1 MKINYLD
8 DEDLSFLHR
17 CSEEH
22 LEAFTRILTH
32 NENGKPRLSSTLLR
46 NQTFQAMAGHPER
59 YRRNWQLIAG
69 ELQHFGGD
77 SIANTLRRHGKFY
90 REILLDVCK
99 RLKIKADKHTSTPEI
114 EQHLL
119 EHFLEHSWKKMDDRQ
134 KADFFTAVEC
144 RVNDHKALLPHLL
157 QTNKLA
163 QGVNHLLEI
172 RLAKILRTHAAV
184 SVIGHGLVR
193 GAGLGG
199 PLGAAFNGVKAVSG
213 SAYRVTIPAVLHI
226 ACLRQMTRL
235 HQVKNEIGE
244 KYPARS

>member
-22 LEAFTRILTH
+22 LETFTRILTH
-32 NENGKPRLSSTLLR
+32 NENGKPRLSSALLR
-46 NQTFQAMAGHPER
+46 NENFQAMAGHPER

-77 SIANTLRRHGKFY
+77 SI
-90 REILLDVCK
+90 
-99 RLKIKADKHTSTPEI
+99 
-114 EQHLL
+114 
-119 EHFLEHSWKKMDDRQ
+119 LEHSWKKMDDRQ
-134 KADFFTAVEC
+134 KADFFIAVEC
-144 RVNDHKALLPHLL
+144 RVNEHKEILPFLL

-163 QGVNHLLEI
+163 QGVSHLLEA
-172 RLAKILRTHAAV
+172 RLTKILRTHAAV

>member
-22 LEAFTRILTH
+22 LEAFPRILTH

-114 EQHLL
+114 ELHLL

-144 RVNDHKALLPHLL
+144 RVNEHKALLPHLL

-163 QGVNHLLEI
+163 QGVTHLLEI

-199 PLGAAFNGVKAVSG
+199 PLGAALMASK
-213 SAYRVTIPAVLHI
+213 P
-226 ACLRQMTRL
+226 
-235 HQVKNEIGE
+235 
-244 KYPARS
+244 

>member
-22 LEAFTRILTH
+22 LETFTRILTH

-114 EQHLL
+114 ELHLL

-163 QGVNHLLEI
+163 QGVSHLLEA
-172 RLAKILRTHAAV
+172 RLTKILRTHAAV

>member
-8 DEDLSFLHR
+8 DEDLSFLHQ

-22 LEAFTRILTH
+22 LATFTRILTH

-46 NQTFQAMAGHPER
+46 NETFQAMEGHPER

-69 ELQHFGGD
+69 ALQHFGGD

-90 REILLDVCK
+90 RAILLDVCK
-99 RLKIKADKHTSTPEI
+99 RLKVKADKKMSTPEI

-119 EHFLEHSWKKMDDRQ
+119 EHFLEHSWKKMDDQQ

-144 RVNDHKALLPHLL
+144 RVKKQKELLPHLI
-157 QTNKLA
+157 QTHKLA
-163 QGVNHLLEI
+163 QGVSHILEA
-172 RLAKILRTHAAV
+172 RLTKILRTHAAV

-199 PLGAAFNGVKAVSG
+199 PLGAAVNGVKAVSG
-213 SAYRVTIPAVLHI
+213 SAYRVTIPAVLHV
-226 ACLRQMTRL
+226 ACLRQMAML
-235 HQVKNEIGE
+235 HQAE
-244 KYPARS
+244 

>member
-1 MKINYLD
+1 
-8 DEDLSFLHR
+8 
-17 CSEEH
+17 
-22 LEAFTRILTH
+22 
-32 NENGKPRLSSTLLR
+32 
-46 NQTFQAMAGHPER
+46 MAGHPER

-99 RLKIKADKHTSTPEI
+99 RLKIKVEKHMSTPEI
-114 EQHLL
+114 ELHLL

-163 QGVNHLLEI
+163 QGVTHLLEI

-226 ACLRQMTRL
+226 ACLRQMTSL
-235 HQVKNEIGE
+235 YQVKNEIGE

>member
-1 MKINYLD
+1 MKINYLE
-8 DEDLSFLHR
+8 DEDLSFLHQ

-22 LEAFTRILTH
+22 LATFTHILTH

-46 NQTFQAMAGHPER
+46 NEIFQAMEGHPER

-99 RLKIKADKHTSTPEI
+99 RLKVKADEHTSTLEI
-114 EQHLL
+114 EQQLL
-119 EHFLEHSWKKMDDRQ
+119 EHFLEHSWKKMDDQQ

-144 RVNDHKALLPHLL
+144 RVKEQKELLPHLL
-157 QTNKLA
+157 QTHKLT
-163 QGVNHLLEI
+163 QGVSHLLDA
-172 RLAKILRTHAAV
+172 RLTKILRTHAAV

-226 ACLRQMTRL
+226 ACLRQMANL
-235 HQVKNEIGE
+235 HRAEE
-244 KYPARS
+244 

>member
-22 LEAFTRILTH
+22 LETFTRILTH
-32 NENGKPRLSSTLLR
+32 NENGKPRLSSSLLR
-46 NQTFQAMAGHPER
+46 NENFQAMAGHPER

-90 REILLDVCK
+90 RAILLDVCK
-99 RLKIKADKHTSTPEI
+99 RLKAKVDKQMTTPQI
-114 EQHLL
+114 EQQLL
-119 EHFLEHSWKKMDDRQ
+119 EQFLQHSWNKLDAEQ
-134 KADFFTAVEC
+134 KAQFLAAVDC
-144 RVNDHKALLPHLL
+144 RSHELENLLPHLL
-157 QTNKLA
+157 RHRKLSE
-163 QGVNHLLEI
+163 GVALLLDE
-172 RLAKILRTHAAV
+172 RLTAILRTHAAV

-199 PLGAAFNGVKAVSG
+199 PLGAALNSVKAVSG

-226 ACLRQMTRL
+226 ACLRRMFNHAQ
-235 HQVKNEIGE
+235 
-244 KYPARS
+244 A

>member
-114 EQHLL
+114 ELHLL

-144 RVNDHKALLPHLL
+144 RVNEHKALLPHLL
-157 QTNKLA
+157 QTNPA
-163 QGVNHLLEI
+163 GEDP
-172 RLAKILRTHAAV
+172 AHAR
-184 SVIGHGLVR
+184 R
-193 GAGLGG
+193 G
-199 PLGAAFNGVKAVSG
+199 
-213 SAYRVTIPAVLHI
+213 
-226 ACLRQMTRL
+226 
-235 HQVKNEIGE
+235 
-244 KYPARS
+244 

>member
-1 MKINYLD
+1 M
-8 DEDLSFLHR
+8 
-17 CSEEH
+17 
-22 LEAFTRILTH
+22 
-32 NENGKPRLSSTLLR
+32 
-46 NQTFQAMAGHPER
+46 
-59 YRRNWQLIAG
+59 
-69 ELQHFGGD
+69 
-77 SIANTLRRHGKFY
+77 
-90 REILLDVCK
+90 
-99 RLKIKADKHTSTPEI
+99 STPEI
-114 EQHLL
+114 ELHLL

-226 ACLRQMTRL
+226 ACLRQMTSL

>member
-8 DEDLSFLHR
+8 DEDLSFLHH

-22 LEAFTRILTH
+22 LETFTRILTH
-32 NENGKPRLSSTLLR
+32 GENGKPRLSSTLLR
-46 NQTFQAMAGHPER
+46 NETFQAMAGHPER

-90 REILLDVCK
+90 RQILLDVCK
-99 RLKIKADKHTSTPEI
+99 RLKIKVDKQMSTPEV

-119 EHFLEHSWKKMDDRQ
+119 ERFLEHCWRKMDEQQ
-134 KADFFTAVEC
+134 KASFFCAVEC
-144 RVNDHKALLPHLL
+144 RLKDQHELLAYLV

-163 QGVNHLLEI
+163 QGVSHLLETQ
-172 RLAKILRTHAAV
+172 LPKILRTHAAV
-184 SVIGHGLVR
+184 SVIGHGLIR

-199 PLGAAFNGVKAVSG
+199 PLGAAVNSVKAVSG

-235 HQVKNEIGE
+235 HRVKNEIGE

>member
-1 MKINYLD
+1 MKINYLE
-8 DEDLSFLHR
+8 DEDLSFLHQ

-22 LEAFTRILTH
+22 LATFTHILTH

-46 NQTFQAMAGHPER
+46 NEIFQAMESHPER

-99 RLKIKADKHTSTPEI
+99 RLKVKADKHTSTLEI
-114 EQHLL
+114 EQQLL
-119 EHFLEHSWKKMDDRQ
+119 EHFLEHSWKKMDDQQ

-144 RVNDHKALLPHLL
+144 RVKEQKELLPHLL
-157 QTNKLA
+157 QTHKLA
-163 QGVNHLLEI
+163 QGVSHLLDA
-172 RLAKILRTHAAV
+172 RLTKILRTHAAV

-226 ACLRQMTRL
+226 ACLRRMANL
-235 HQVKNEIGE
+235 HRAEE
-244 KYPARS
+244 

>member
-8 DEDLSFLHR
+8 DEDLSFLHQ

-22 LEAFTRILTH
+22 LATFTRILTH

-46 NQTFQAMAGHPER
+46 NETFQAMEGHPER

-90 REILLDVCK
+90 RAILLDVCK
-99 RLKIKADKHTSTPEI
+99 RLKVKADKKMSTPEI

-119 EHFLEHSWKKMDDRQ
+119 EHFLEHSWKKMDDQQ

-144 RVNDHKALLPHLL
+144 RVKKQKELLPHLI
-157 QTNKLA
+157 QTHKLA
-163 QGVNHLLEI
+163 QGVSHILEA
-172 RLAKILRTHAAV
+172 RLTKILRTHAAV

-199 PLGAAFNGVKAVSG
+199 PLGAAVNGVKAVSG
-213 SAYRVTIPAVLHI
+213 SAYRVTIPAVLHV
-226 ACLRQMTRL
+226 ACLRQMAML
-235 HQVKNEIGE
+235 HQAE
-244 KYPARS
+244 

>member
-1 MKINYLD
+1 MKINYLE
-8 DEDLSFLHR
+8 DEDLSFLHQ

-22 LEAFTRILTH
+22 LATFTHILTH

-46 NQTFQAMAGHPER
+46 NEIFQAMEGHPEC

-99 RLKIKADKHTSTPEI
+99 RLKVKADKHTSTLEI
-114 EQHLL
+114 EQQLL
-119 EHFLEHSWKKMDDRQ
+119 EHFLEHSWKKMDDQQ

-144 RVNDHKALLPHLL
+144 RVKEQKELLPHLL
-157 QTNKLA
+157 QTHKLA
-163 QGVNHLLEI
+163 QGVSHLLDA
-172 RLAKILRTHAAV
+172 RLTKILRTHAAV

-226 ACLRQMTRL
+226 ACLRRMANL
-235 HQVKNEIGE
+235 HRAEE
-244 KYPARS
+244 

>member
-1 MKINYLD
+1 
-8 DEDLSFLHR
+8 
-17 CSEEH
+17 
-22 LEAFTRILTH
+22 
-32 NENGKPRLSSTLLR
+32 
-46 NQTFQAMAGHPER
+46 MAGHPER

-226 ACLRQMTRL
+226 ACLRQMTSL
-235 HQVKNEIGE
+235 YQVKNEIGE

>member
-1 MKINYLD
+1 
-8 DEDLSFLHR
+8 FLHR

-22 LEAFTRILTH
+22 LETFTRILTH

-59 YRRNWQLIAG
+59 YRRDWQLIAG

-114 EQHLL
+114 ELHLL

-213 SAYRVTIPAVLHI
+213 SAYHVTIPAVLYI
-226 ACLRQMTRL
+226 ACLRQMTSL
-235 HQVKNEIGE
+235 YQVKNEIGE